1 MSDPAVSEA
10 TTPAPRPRGPRDAK
24 VQWALIGIVALAAL
38 WLGGLVWYASDIPRE
53 IDDPATMTDA
63 VVVLTGGSGR
73 VDVGLALLAERRAK
87 KLFVSGV
94 ARDVDIDQLLKVSMR
109 QDARNLKER
118 IVLGHEAG
126 DTPGNA
132 RETAQWMAKEGFT
145 SLRLVTASYHMRRS
159 LLEFRRVMP
168 YTRIVVHPVFPQ
180 GFRLAEWWRW
190 PGTMSLLASEY
201 SKYLIAAVA
210 GALGITLPETPQPPA
225 KA

>member
-1 MSDPAVSEA
+1 MSETAAPA
-10 TTPAPRPRGPRDAK
+10 PAPRPQGHI
-24 VQWALIGIVALAAL
+24 QWALIGLVALAAL
-38 WLGGLVWYASDIPRE
+38 WLGGLLWYASDIPRG
-53 IDDPATMTDA
+53 IDDTATMTDA

-109 QDARNLKER
+109 QDARNLKDR

-132 RETAQWMAKEGFT
+132 RETAAWMTREGFT

-159 LLEFRRVMP
+159 LLEFRRAMP

-201 SKYLIAAVA
+201 TKYLIAAVT

-225 KA
+225 KSS